1 MSRLVGLAIAAGFL
15 VPVTLAQKPPAP
27 APPPSP
33 APVSN
38 PTRGNTNLT
47 PNTLPESLN
56 GDRVMFLSGSV
67 ATSDGTSLPPNV
79 IVERLCNTRVRQ
91 QVYANAHGDFTM
103 ELGTMQEAVLDATGE
118 SDPKAG
124 MSKGAL
130 NLGVP
135 RRELANCELR
145 ASISGFR
152 SDTVNLVELTPS
164 GSSVNVGSIVVER
177 TTKVKG
183 MALSA
188 APYKAPENARRAYV
202 KGMEAL
208 RHDKLS
214 EAQQQFEQA
223 VKMFPK
229 YVSAWFELGSVLRKE
244 KQSAAAQSAFLKAT
258 SLDGKFLPPYLS
270 LAAMAFEGQDWPQ
283 VLGLTQHILAHDS
296 LNYAKVTGYV
306 LDLDAVDYAEANFYN
321 AAANFNLNRL
331 QEAEKS
337 GLQAERLDVRP
348 RFPQLHLLLAEIFM
362 RKNENPR
369 AIDELQ
375 MFLVSVP
382 QGRNADLARERLAK
396 LQTLASEAPTREK
409 VDQN

>member
-1 MSRLVGLAIAAGFL
+1 
-15 VPVTLAQKPPAP
+15 
-27 APPPSP
+27 
-33 APVSN
+33 
-38 PTRGNTNLT
+38 
-47 PNTLPESLN
+47 
-56 GDRVMFLSGSV
+56 MFLSGSV
-67 ATSDGTSLPPNV
+67 ATSDGTSLPQNV

-103 ELGTMQEAVLDATGE
+103 ELGTMTEAVLDATGE
-118 SDPKAG
+118 SDPNSG
-124 MSKGAL
+124 MSKGAI

-135 RRELANCELR
+135 RRDLANCELR

-152 SDTVNLVELTPS
+152 SNTVNLVELSPS
-164 GSSVNVGSIVVER
+164 GTSVNVGSIVVER
-177 TTKVKG
+177 MTKVKG
-183 MALSA
+183 MTLSA
-188 APYKAPENARRAYV
+188 APFKAPENARRAYR

-208 RHDKLS
+208 RHEKLG

-223 VKMFPK
+223 VKMYPK

-244 KQSAAAQSAFLKAT
+244 KQSEAAQAAFLQAT
-258 SLDGKFLPPYLS
+258 SLDSKFLPPYVS
-270 LAAMAFEGQDWPQ
+270 LAAVAFEAQDWPQ

-306 LDLDAVDYAEANFYN
+306 LDLDAVDYAEAYFYN
-321 AAANFNLNRL
+321 SAANFNLNRL
-331 QEAEKS
+331 NEAEKS

-362 RKNENPR
+362 RKNENAR

-382 QGRNADLARERLAK
+382 QGHNADLARERLAK
-396 LQTLASEAPTREK
+396 LEKRENDGRPLSETIK
-409 VDQN
+409 QN